1 MNVSDGIEKT
11 KKVLVENNV
20 KLMETEPLKIVIDT
34 AAAGMEG
41 GKLAEELRKYKI
53 ECEYADKYFVVLM
66 ITPQN
71 DEKDFEQGLEKWAV
85 KTKYKR
91 DGRKRK

>member
-1 MNVSDGIEKT
+1 MYRTDRKD

-41 GKLAEELRKYKI
+41 DKLAE
-53 ECEYADKYFVVLM
+53 D
-66 ITPQN
+66 
-71 DEKDFEQGLEKWAV
+71 LENI
-85 KTKYKR
+85 R
-91 DGRKRK
+91 